1 MGFKV
6 TVHKNGAKHGEAH
19 YTSEAVAVGM
29 AKKMKNAGADVSV
42 ARCNGACCCGTKSN
56 PRRAR
61 GGSSAALEQKIA
73 ALEATLPKATVRAA
87 LEECGWSGPMM
98 MASRSEME
106 TYLRELRRHAKANPR
121 RNVKSAKEEAKF
133 WRQIKRAEAEE
144 FVTKVPRRNGTTA
157 GEMAA
162 GRSMAYTRLFRN
174 GAAKSETYEQARKRI
189 FAEFGAAGWTTSSPS
204 LKVPHATSPDG
215 LTRAWFKPQAI
226 HFTNV
231 GPHQRHELGNAHTV
245 SYSLDIRKV
254 PAGVFVPWF
263 TKNFAK

>member
-6 TVHKNGAKHGEAH
+6 TVRKNGAKHGEAH

-29 AKKMKNAGADVSV
+29 AKKMRNAGADVSV
-42 ARCNGACCCGTKSN
+42 ARCNGACCCGTKAN

-61 GGSSAALEQKIA
+61 GGTTAALEQKIA
-73 ALEATLPKATVRAA
+73 ALEAMLPKATVRAA
-87 LEECGWSGPMM
+87 LGECGWSGPMM

-121 RNVKSAKEEAKF
+121 R
-133 WRQIKRAEAEE
+133 
-144 FVTKVPRRNGTTA
+144 RRNSSTA
-157 GEMAA
+157 GAMAA
-162 GRSMAYTRLFRN
+162 SRSMAYTRLFRN

-189 FAEFGAAGWTTSSPS
+189 LAEFGAAGWTTSSPS